1 MIMRTLLLCGL
12 LAGFS
17 SLAPVGAQEV
27 GAHELDSDS
36 YAAADI
42 IAIQK
47 EADDLDIDQLAERM
61 DAMRDG
67 VWQGKAPTAL
77 TDLSISIE
85 LFVSSGFA
93 RYEGSTLLWRDAA
106 GAWGWHRASHD
117 GYADEAKAFAAAN
130 GVVDGGKARELD
142 QMLGNPERLAEVW
155 YSPPATPLKGT
166 EDVNSCFDGASSLM
180 VIHRKGVPD
189 EFIVQSCR
197 PRWLNGDLI
206 NLIGGIGRS

>member
-1 MIMRTLLLCGL
+1 MRTLLLCGL
-12 LAGFS
+12 LAGCS
-17 SLAPVGAQEV
+17 SFAPVGAQEV
-27 GAHELDSDS
+27 DRDS

-47 EADDLDIDQLAERM
+47 EADDLDIDQLVERM

-67 VWQGKAPTAL
+67 VWHGKAPTAPA
-77 TDLSISIE
+77 DASISIE

-117 GYADEAKAFAAAN
+117 GYADETKAFAAAS
-130 GVVDGGKARELD
+130 GVVSAGKAGELD
-142 QMLGNPERLAEVW
+142 RMLENPERRAEVW

-166 EDVNSCFDGASSLM
+166 VDVNSCFDGASSLM
-180 VIHRKGVPD
+180 VIHRPNKPD

-197 PRWLNGDLI
+197 TRWLNGDLI